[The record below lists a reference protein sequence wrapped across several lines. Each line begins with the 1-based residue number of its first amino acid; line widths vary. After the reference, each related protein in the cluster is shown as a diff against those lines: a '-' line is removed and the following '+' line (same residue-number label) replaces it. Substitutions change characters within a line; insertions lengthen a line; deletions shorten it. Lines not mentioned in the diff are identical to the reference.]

1 MCSKSLN
8 EVMVDKILCADS
20 QIIVVNDPDA
30 LLSEEILEKLEN
42 SGYAILNFLDP
53 ISFRYRYERDFR
65 DKNSKKLVI
74 VVSSKYNDPH
84 NLPFDILSKSV
95 VLDFE
100 VNTFFPKLSR
110 TALLDLTPDE
120 IAKLYEIMEEPR
132 NELSTRETRE
142 FILRQLFDFD
152 LSKKHSLIDFLSWL
166 MKIHYSNIVIREEMA
181 EFIYGTLKDN
191 PELSEIPIKTLI
203 LNKESF
209 LAFLQERWPVFLEG
223 EVADRVCE
231 RSGIALEYPGPYD
244 IPFDHPDLKV
254 YIDTFFAEGLLEP
267 VPVNDPERFE
277 DSWISFGIDTKESE
291 RQRFG
296 KLLEIVR
303 KEMPATDSNFKEWAS
318 LAWRLAELSLHV
330 YSSSASSE
338 EKKEF
343 LELQKEIDGRFL
355 EWVLK
360 KFSSL
365 LTLISR
371 DPVTVQNV
379 LPQMRK
385 RYVEKKKV
393 ALIVVDGMSILQWL
407 ILSKHLK
414 EHKQIS
420 RRSILA
426 FIPTLTSVSRKVIFS
441 GKLPMYLGNVLSTS
455 GEEKLWKEAWSGIIR
470 NSEIAY
476 LNEPGEKL
484 LKDVEESIRKN
495 ARVLGIVVRELD
507 EIMHGESL
515 GMDGLISATK
525 LLGNR
530 GILSD
535 LLKLLGVNDY
545 HVILTSD
552 HGNVFARGIGKP
564 SEGVAA
570 ESKGE
575 RVRIYKNKSL
585 RQTVHSRYPEAIAW
599 RPIGLPE
606 NFFPLIARGRTA
618 FTNFDEETICHGGIT
633 VDELIVPFIELW
645 KG

>member
-1 MCSKSLN
+1 MRSKSLN
-8 EVMVDKILCADS
+8 EVMVDKILCAES
-20 QIIVVNDPDA
+20 RLIVVNDPDA
-30 LLSEEILEKLEN
+30 LLSEEVLEKLEN
-42 SGYAILNFLDP
+42 SGYAVLNFLDP

-65 DKNSKKLVI
+65 DKDSKKLVI
-74 VVSSKYNDPH
+74 VVSSEYNDPH

-100 VNTFFPKLSR
+100 VSTFFPKLSR

-142 FILRQLFDFD
+142 FILKQLFDFD
-152 LSKKHSLIDFLSWL
+152 LSKKYSLIHFLSWL

-181 EFIYGTLKDN
+181 EFIYRTLKDN

-203 LNKESF
+203 LSKDNF

-223 EVADRVCE
+223 KVADRVCE
-231 RSGIALEYPGPYD
+231 GSNITLEYPGPYD
-244 IPFDHPDLKV
+244 IPFDHPGLKV

-267 VPVNDPERFE
+267 IPVNDPERFE
-277 DSWISFGIDTKESE
+277 DSWISFGIDTEESE
-291 RQRFG
+291 RQRFR

-303 KEMPATDSNFKEWAS
+303 KEMPSTDSNFKEWTS

-343 LELQKEIDGRFL
+343 SELQKEIDGRFL
-355 EWVLK
+355 KWVLK

-385 RYVEKKKV
+385 RYVEKEKV

-420 RRSILA
+420 QRGILA

-441 GKLPMYLGNVLSTS
+441 GKLPMYLGSVLSTS
-455 GEEKLWKEAWSGIIR
+455 GEEKLWKEAWSDIVR
-470 NSEIAY
+470 NSEIVY

-484 LKDVEESIRKN
+484 LKSVEESLRKD
-495 ARVLGIVVRELD
+495 AKVLGIVVRELD
-507 EIMHGESL
+507 EIMHGEIL
-515 GMDGLISATK
+515 GMEGLISATK
-525 LLGNR
+525 LWGNK
-530 GILSD
+530 GILND
-535 LLKLLGVNDY
+535 LLKLLVANGY

-552 HGNVFARGIGKP
+552 HGNVLARGIGKP

-575 RVRIYKNKSL
+575 RVRIYKNESL
-585 RQTVHSRYPEAIAW
+585 RQTVHSKYPEAIAW
-599 RPIGLPE
+599 GPIGLPE
-606 NFFPLIARGRTA
+606 KFFPLIAGGRTA
-618 FTNFDEETICHGGIT
+618 FTNLDEETICHGGIT